1 LLSYQS
7 CLFFFYF
14 SDEND
19 NIANIFEEKESED
32 EIEIY
37 KNIKLQKALIEHVR
51 FQPWSMAKKLKVTR

>member
-1 LLSYQS
+1 M
-7 CLFFFYF
+7 FIFFYF

-19 NIANIFEEKESED
+19 NIANIFEEKESDD

>member
-1 LLSYQS
+1 L
-7 CLFFFYF
+7 FYF